1 MQPLGG
7 DQVGDQTDVSFTI
20 HTFRTGAQVISQGET
35 TLQAFVPSQLA
46 NCQPGSPGCQD
57 NIDKSEGSFALLGS
71 SSELF
76 YPKSGAQE
84 SGLTCCGMRVMTPF
98 ERLLAWAG
106 AVGGFA
112 ALLKGLLIGVGN
124 GFVAICPKK
133 KKTLDDA
140 AGLGGAL

>member
-1 MQPLGG
+1 
-7 DQVGDQTDVSFTI
+7 
-20 HTFRTGAQVISQGET
+20 
-35 TLQAFVPSQLA
+35 
-46 NCQPGSPGCQD
+46 
-57 NIDKSEGSFALLGS
+57 
-71 SSELF
+71 
-76 YPKSGAQE
+76 
-84 SGLTCCGMRVMTPF
+84 MRVMTPF

>member
-1 MQPLGG
+1 MVEDPRHHPPPRGRRGG
-7 DQVGDQTDVSFTI
+7 ELPEPG
-20 HTFRTGAQVISQGET
+20 R
-35 TLQAFVPSQLA
+35 PSRQK
-46 NCQPGSPGCQD
+46 PPW
-57 NIDKSEGSFALLGS
+57 I
-71 SSELF
+71 
-76 YPKSGAQE
+76 P
-84 SGLTCCGMRVMTPF
+84 CGMRVMTPF